1 MIKPIIKLFDQQVLF
16 WESPRIIQRIS
27 TFLVLSFILC
37 GICSSLAYYKII
49 SVGQFNNVFKHPF
62 FAIEVAFTILLILE
76 LLSLIFVLP
85 KSVSRSLGK
94 QFELLSLI
102 FLRDAFKEFSHL
114 DSFLLWSETKE
125 TIQSMLVYS
134 FGALIIFAVMGFTH
148 RLNSKIRLSETY
160 VNQTQFVRIK
170 KLLALFLLI
179 SFFLIGIRDFIVLIQ
194 TGMYLHS
201 FDTFYTVL
209 IFTDITIVLVAL
221 RYTINY
227 YRVFRY
233 TAFVLATILIRI
245 SLTIEPYYNVALGVL
260 TSIFVLILAI
270 VYNHLQKWLTK
281 RELTT

>member
-1 MIKPIIKLFDQQVLF
+1 MIKPIIKLFDRQVLF
-16 WESPRIIQRIS
+16 WESPKIIQRIS
-27 TFLVLSFILC
+27 SFLVLLFVLC
-37 GICSSLAYYKII
+37 GTCSSLVYYKLI
-49 SVGQFNNVFKHPF
+49 SVGQFNNLFKHPF

-114 DSFLLWSETKE
+114 DNFLLWNDTKE
-125 TIQSMLVYS
+125 TIISMLVYS
-134 FGALIIFAVMGFTH
+134 FGALAIFAVMSFTH
-148 RLNSKIRLSETY
+148 RLNSKIRISETY

-179 SFFLIGIRDFIVLIQ
+179 SFFLIGIRDFVVLVQ
-194 TGMYLHS
+194 TGTYLHS

-209 IFTDITIVLVAL
+209 IFTDIIIVLVAL

-270 VYNHLQKWLTK
+270 IYNHLQKWLTK
-281 RELTT
+281 RDLTT

>member
-1 MIKPIIKLFDQQVLF
+1 MIKPIIKLFDRQVLF
-16 WESPRIIQRIS
+16 WESPKIIQRIS
-27 TFLVLSFILC
+27 SFLVLLFVLC
-37 GICSSLAYYKII
+37 GTCSSLVYYKLI
-49 SVGQFNNVFKHPF
+49 SVGQFNNLFKHPF

-114 DSFLLWSETKE
+114 DNFLLWNDTKE
-125 TIQSMLVYS
+125 TIISMLVYS
-134 FGALIIFAVMGFTH
+134 FGALAIFAVMSFTH
-148 RLNSKIRLSETY
+148 RLNSKIRISETY

-179 SFFLIGIRDFIVLIQ
+179 SFFLIGIRDFVVLVQ
-194 TGMYLHS
+194 TGTYLHS

-209 IFTDITIVLVAL
+209 IFTDIIIVLVAL

-260 TSIFVLILAI
+260 TSIFVLILAV